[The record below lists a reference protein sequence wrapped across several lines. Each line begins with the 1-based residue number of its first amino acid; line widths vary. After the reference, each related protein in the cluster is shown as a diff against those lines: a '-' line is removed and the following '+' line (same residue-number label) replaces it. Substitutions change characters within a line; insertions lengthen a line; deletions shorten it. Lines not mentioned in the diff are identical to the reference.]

1 MPSSERAAAEQRLK
15 ALRGTVVPLVT
26 PVDEDRRVSAPD
38 VARLVASL
46 RGQVA
51 GYMPAL
57 STGEGWHL
65 STAQWTDVVRLT
77 VEHAGGAPVL
87 AGVELPGVDEIV
99 ARAELAAGLGADAVV
114 VPPPWSGDGG
124 AAPLGFVEHYATVV
138 GRSPLPVV
146 VYHENVVSKAP
157 LDLDALLEVCAL
169 PGVVGVKESSGSAE
183 FTRKLLEAGPAV
195 PVLQGWEHLL
205 SAVPGVQGFVGP
217 LANLDPAVCDE
228 ALSSPGQ
235 DVQKRVDALSER
247 YGLLA
252 DDWYLHVKEELVRRG
267 TIGTPL
273 AVN

>member
-1 MPSSERAAAEQRLK
+1 MPNSERAAAEWRLK
-15 ALRGTVVPLVT
+15 ALRGTVVPMVT

-46 RGQVA
+46 HGRVT

-65 STAQWTDVVRLT
+65 TTAQWTDVVRLT

-87 AGVELPGVDEIV
+87 AGVELPGIDEIV

-114 VPPPWSGDGG
+114 VPPPWSDEGG
-124 AAPLGFVEHYATVV
+124 TAAIGFVEHYTTVV
-138 GRSPLPVV
+138 ERSPLPVV

-169 PGVVGVKESSGSAE
+169 PGIVGVKESSGSAE
-183 FTRKLLEAGPAV
+183 FTRKLLDGGPAV

-217 LANLDPAVCDE
+217 LANLDPEACDE
-228 ALSSPGQ
+228 ALSAAGPDTQG
-235 DVQKRVDALSER
+235 RVDALSER
-247 YGLLA
+247 YRLLA